1 MRYAI
6 LLVFLASNLIG
17 LTGCTPRVRV
27 LPNPT
32 VHDKGIRY
40 YRPKPYL
47 MVTSGVAEV
56 TTSEKDK
63 TVSTT
68 TVPDP
73 RYVNIQLVYLPDF
86 EEEYAIDVRTGFG
99 TADVSIK
106 LEDGWN
112 LTEISQN
119 LDSQT
124 DENMEAAASLIGALG
139 SLPVPAG
146 RQGEDASKR
155 MMGPACTVKATN
167 VPLGYYESVLGRDGA
182 GRKRLYGFRYVGFL
196 PYTNCPQVM
205 QGAECGN
212 CQTADLFGLVFEG
225 DMMVFKRLGE
235 IQEAVPCVES
245 ASTEQGDSAKVER
258 TIDYTK
264 DGVAKDAKITV
275 TDKFEIK
282 STRDD
287 VLYVPLP
294 KIANPPVEDTPVQQ
308 GIGPEAI
315 QGDEELPPI
324 R

>member
-1 MRYAI
+1 
-6 LLVFLASNLIG
+6 
-17 LTGCTPRVRV
+17 
-27 LPNPT
+27 
-32 VHDKGIRY
+32 
-40 YRPKPYL
+40 
-47 MVTSGVAEV
+47 
-56 TTSEKDK
+56 
-63 TVSTT
+63 
-68 TVPDP
+68 
-73 RYVNIQLVYLPDF
+73 
-86 EEEYAIDVRTGFG
+86 
-99 TADVSIK
+99 
-106 LEDGWN
+106 
-112 LTEISQN
+112 
-119 LDSQT
+119 
-124 DENMEAAASLIGALG
+124 
-139 SLPVPAG
+139 
-146 RQGEDASKR
+146 
-155 MMGPACTVKATN
+155 
-167 VPLGYYESVLGRDGA
+167 
-182 GRKRLYGFRYVGFL
+182 
-196 PYTNCPQVM
+196 M